1 MSWEIVRESKEPC
14 GCGLGF
20 VLTVVRSDDWNRT
33 DETIS
38 LQCSE
43 CVKNYVRYSYD
54 YQRSGMIETATY
66 WVKKEDYK
74 AFLQSKSEV
83 DALQV
88 IANKDLTEYLRL
100 HYLKPWMDLFSD
112 VPWNKKSIW
121 SKLKLLGLTSY
132 SYSTF
137 SGKIKVKDLTEFVE
151 SFVTYSSVNQITK
164 ILSIN
169 DNNIETIALSTQ
181 SVRQRYEEA
190 RKVMM
195 GNAFS

>member
-1 MSWEIVRESKEPC
+1 
-14 GCGLGF
+14 
-20 VLTVVRSDDWNRT
+20 
-33 DETIS
+33 
-38 LQCSE
+38 
-43 CVKNYVRYSYD
+43 
-54 YQRSGMIETATY
+54 
-66 WVKKEDYK
+66 
-74 AFLQSKSEV
+74 
-83 DALQV
+83 
-88 IANKDLTEYLRL
+88 
-100 HYLKPWMDLFSD
+100 MDLFSD

-121 SKLKLLGLTSY
+121 SKLRLLGLTSY

-151 SFVTYSSVNQITK
+151 SFITYSSVNQITK

-181 SVRQRYEEA
+181 SVCQRYEEA